1 MIATFLIMGLA
12 SFSTLVFSF
21 GCNLVG
27 ILLYLWNRAYFC
39 TLFSLY
45 SPLQSVPSKDESE
58 LSLDEMPMPE
68 TIPIVP
74 TLV

>member
-1 MIATFLIMGLA
+1 MGLA

-27 ILLYLWNRAYFC
+27 ILLYFWNRGDFR
-39 TLFSLY
+39 TFSSSSY

-58 LSLDEMPMPE
+58 FSLVDEMPTPE
-68 TIPIVP
+68 TSIPIVP
-74 TLV
+74 THV